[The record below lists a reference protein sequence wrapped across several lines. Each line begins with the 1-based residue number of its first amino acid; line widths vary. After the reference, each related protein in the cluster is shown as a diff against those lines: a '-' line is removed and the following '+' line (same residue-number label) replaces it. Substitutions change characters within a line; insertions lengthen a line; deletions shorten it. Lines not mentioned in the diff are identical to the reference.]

1 MLIFK
6 SRINQAN
13 LRENLK
19 KNILGSVSR
28 FDWDLENNF
37 ERINIDN
44 IFDLIIT
51 LIRNNKFQLFY
62 FIFYL
67 YIART
72 ITVVIHRADKFNLFA
87 KYEIFT
93 IFTAVVS

>member
-1 MLIFK
+1 MFLILIFK

-51 LIRNNKFQLFY
+51 LIRNNKFQLFH
-62 FIFYL
+62 FIFYFL
-67 YIART
+67 LIYRT
-72 ITVVIHRADKFNLFA
+72 NNYRRNPLG
-87 KYEIFT
+87 
-93 IFTAVVS
+93 

>member
-37 ERINIDN
+37 ERINID
-44 IFDLIIT
+44 
-51 LIRNNKFQLFY
+51 IRPDHYINKKQ
-62 FIFYL
+62 
-67 YIART
+67 
-72 ITVVIHRADKFNLFA
+72 
-87 KYEIFT
+87 
-93 IFTAVVS
+93 

>member
-1 MLIFK
+1 MFWILIFK

-37 ERINIDN
+37 ERINIHD
-44 IFDLIIT
+44 IFYLIIT
-51 LIRNNKFQLFY
+51 WLRNNKFQLFY
-62 FIFYL
+62 FIFLFRFIY
-67 YIART
+67 RT
-72 ITVVIHRADKFNLFA
+72 NNYRRNP
-87 KYEIFT
+87 
-93 IFTAVVS
+93 SGW